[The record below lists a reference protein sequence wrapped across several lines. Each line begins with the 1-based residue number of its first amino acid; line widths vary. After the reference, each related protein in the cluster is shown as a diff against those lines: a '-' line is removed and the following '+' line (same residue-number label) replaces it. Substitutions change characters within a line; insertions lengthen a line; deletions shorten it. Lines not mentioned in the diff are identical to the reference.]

1 MTAYLQVAGL
11 DHRFGG
17 LHALRDCSFAI
28 EQGRITC
35 LVGPNGAG
43 KTTIFNVITGFLK
56 PNEGSVVFRGRK
68 LDGVRPQAIV
78 RAGIARTFQNLRLFT
93 DLSALDNVLVGI
105 AGQFGEEPVTA
116 IFRPLHTARVQQRHR
131 QAAMATL
138 EHVGLA
144 DRARDVVRN
153 LSYGEQKLL
162 TIARVLATGAELLL
176 LDEPASGLSAGAL
189 DAVMTLLRRLQTEGK
204 TLAGGGAQHARRAAD
219 RRRGAVPAPGSS
231 DGAGDAGADHR
242 RSGARGNLLRR
253 SAVMLLQLSGL
264 AAGYGAKTVISDVSF
279 ALEPGQILAFLGHN
293 GAGKTTTLK
302 TLMGL
307 LPPRAGEVVFDGQR
321 IDRLDVARRVSL
333 GLRLLPEGRGIFPDL
348 GVAENIDVVAAR
360 NVGAAAMFG
369 VADVYRLFPV
379 LEERRTTRAGSLS
392 GGQQQMLALALAI
405 LGTPRCLLLDEPS
418 IGLAPNLVE
427 RLFQQ
432 VREVCKSHAM
442 TAILVEQNVAAAM
455 QIADRVII
463 MNNGQIVFD
472 GLPQEARESNFW
484 HYF

>member
-1 MTAYLQVAGL
+1 
-11 DHRFGG
+11 
-17 LHALRDCSFAI
+17 
-28 EQGRITC
+28 
-35 LVGPNGAG
+35 
-43 KTTIFNVITGFLK
+43 
-56 PNEGSVVFRGRK
+56 
-68 LDGVRPQAIV
+68 
-78 RAGIARTFQNLRLFT
+78 
-93 DLSALDNVLVGI
+93 
-105 AGQFGEEPVTA
+105 
-116 IFRPLHTARVQQRHR
+116 
-131 QAAMATL
+131 
-138 EHVGLA
+138 
-144 DRARDVVRN
+144 
-153 LSYGEQKLL
+153 
-162 TIARVLATGAELLL
+162 
-176 LDEPASGLSAGAL
+176 
-189 DAVMTLLRRLQTEGK
+189 
-204 TLAGGGAQHARRAAD
+204 
-219 RRRGAVPAPGSS
+219 
-231 DGAGDAGADHR
+231 
-242 RSGARGNLLRR
+242 
-253 SAVMLLQLSGL
+253 MLLQLSGL

-279 ALEPGQILAFLGHN
+279 ALEAGQILAFLGHN

-321 IDRLDVARRVSL
+321 IERLDVAKRVSL

-379 LEERRTTRAGSLS
+379 LAERRTTRAGSLS

-405 LGTPRCLLLDEPS
+405 LGAPRCLLLDEPS

-427 RLFQQ
+427 RLFHQ